1 MLQNSQLR
9 KDIAT
14 LYEIKRRLA
23 KTVESDDIATKVE
36 AETLKAEAVLAQAVK
51 ALESLD
57 DLVSD
62 KSETGFAFAR

>member
-23 KTVESDDIATKVE
+23 KTVESGGDIVTKVE
-36 AETLKAEAVLAQAVK
+36 AETLKAEAVLAQAIK

-62 KSETGFAFAR
+62 

>member
-36 AETLKAEAVLAQAVK
+36 AEALKAEAVLVQAIK

-62 KSETGFAFAR
+62 D

>member
-36 AETLKAEAVLAQAVK
+36 AEALKAEAVLAQAIK

-62 KSETGFAFAR
+62 

>member
-9 KDIAT
+9 KDIAV

-23 KTVESDDIATKVE
+23 KTVESGGDIVTKVE
-36 AETLKAEAVLAQAVK
+36 AETLKAEAVLAQAIK
-51 ALESLD
+51 ALELLD

-62 KSETGFAFAR
+62 D